1 MNICTED
8 GRTPLMVASK
18 HGHINA
24 VERLLEGGAYLE
36 EFDMDNDTALQYAVG
51 GNQLEVVKILLKKK
65 ADPNVVNREDWSC
78 LLVSCCENYHGS
90 QESCNKQWLIS
101 LLDR

>member
-1 MNICTED
+1 MDE
-8 GRTPLMVASK
+8 TPLMVASK

-78 LLVSCCENYHGS
+78 LLVSLFSTALKRDTWKLCRFC
-90 QESCNKQWLIS
+90 
-101 LLDR
+101 